1 MKKLLLILGLFVN
14 LTTACAQK
22 QAPVQSIYDIQP
34 YLEKNLGK
42 PSTFEIA
49 HKGARDARDFTTLY
63 FTYKN
68 RPDLNYKKIAEVLSK
83 AFGEPAYPIGKSIPP
98 IRGGL
103 IPLYKIQGKDIYK
116 VQFDLVS
123 RNPPTFII
131 SISDD
136 KNEIPIPTK

>member
-1 MKKLLLILGLFVN
+1 MKKLLFTFGLLAL
-14 LTTACAQK
+14 LTTACVQ
-22 QAPVQSIYDIQP
+22 QHAPIQSIYDIQP
-34 YLEKNLGK
+34 YLEKNLGT
-42 PSTFEIA
+42 PTTFKIA
-49 HKGARDARDFTTLY
+49 YKGERGAMDFTSLY

-68 RPDLNYKKIAEVLSK
+68 RPDLSCKIIAKVLSK
-83 AFGEPAYPIGKSIPP
+83 GFGEPAYPIGKSIPP

-103 IPLYKIQGKDIYK
+103 IPLYKIQGEDIYK